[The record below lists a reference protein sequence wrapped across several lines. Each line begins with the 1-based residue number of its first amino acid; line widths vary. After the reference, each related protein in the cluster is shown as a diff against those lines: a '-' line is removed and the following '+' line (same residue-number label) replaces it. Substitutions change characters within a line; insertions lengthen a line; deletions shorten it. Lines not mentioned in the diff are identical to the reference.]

1 MNNVTHLNLKKTD
14 LIFEEYNTFVDKEA
28 GIKTIAFKYFSAN
41 ESQAIEYLGLLPQQN
56 YTFNLSANLVSGQK
70 YFQPELI

>member
-28 GIKTIAFKYFSAN
+28 GIKTIAFK
-41 ESQAIEYLGLLPQQN
+41 
-56 YTFNLSANLVSGQK
+56 
-70 YFQPELI
+70 